1 MPLNTAM
8 PIDCRAL
15 APAPVASTRGTTLRM
30 KANEV
35 MTIGRN
41 RARAAS
47 TAASIKD
54 LLSCRAM
61 VARHIDDQNGVLGR
75 ERDQQNDAVWV

>member
-1 MPLNTAM
+1 MPLTDRLPGTSA
-8 PIDCRAL
+8 
-15 APAPVASTRGTTLRM
+15 APVASTTGTTLRM

-41 RARAAS
+41 RARSLDRGVDQGFVVVQA
-47 TAASIKD
+47 T
-54 LLSCRAM
+54 

-75 ERDQQNDAVWV
+75 ERDQHFLSPPA